1 MLLSSSPFTPKK
13 GEYSKVWSWRGPDFA
28 PRGLKELRGA
38 HAVPGQVCMA
48 GQVRPVYF
56 CTKYESEVP
65 RFWKIPSEFSTFS
78 CKRYLKNF
86 QPFFFVKDTWWIF
99 GIFLLNSK
107 YFLRKRTMKVT
118 LVSGHLFFPE
128 NLCKA
133 IQWEWRLC
141 LRKQSWCSPEGD
153 FHLTGLN
160 FWKEFLYAINDMPH
174 LQMKSWINYHE

>member
-1 MLLSSSPFTPKK
+1 MQYLARCAWLDKSGLCTSARNMKLKCPIFERYRVNFPHFLVKDT
-13 GEYSKVWSWRGPDFA
+13 WRIFN
-28 PRGLKELRGA
+28 L
-38 HAVPGQVCMA
+38 
-48 GQVRPVYF
+48 
-56 CTKYESEVP
+56 
-65 RFWKIPSEFSTFS
+65 
-78 CKRYLKNF
+78 
-86 QPFFFVKDTWWIF
+86 FFVKDTRWIF

-160 FWKEFLYAINDMPH
+160 FWKEFLYTINDMPH